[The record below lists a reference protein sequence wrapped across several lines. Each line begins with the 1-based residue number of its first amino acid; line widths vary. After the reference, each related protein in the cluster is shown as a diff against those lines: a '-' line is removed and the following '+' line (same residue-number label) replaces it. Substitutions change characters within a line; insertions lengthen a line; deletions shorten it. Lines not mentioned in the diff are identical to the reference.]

1 MAFLDRPRL
10 ALTRPPFSSPL
21 FFSSENTLIKE
32 KLGWAPTVKLLDG
45 LRVTYAW
52 IKGEMEK
59 DTASGVNK
67 SVYATSTICATTKP
81 TELGTLRKADGQE
94 GL

>member
-1 MAFLDRPRL
+1 M
-10 ALTRPPFSSPL
+10 
-21 FFSSENTLIKE
+21 
-32 KLGWAPTVKLLDG
+32 KLLDG